1 MLIQGQHGAPA
12 PARLVTLQGARLKRM
27 TLVLWCERCRR
38 RARKA
43 CVDLPEVR
51 RNVSIGELWLTGRF
65 RCGACGKPPL
75 SLSVVTEGALRV
87 TVEQWS
93 VGEPFVAERLRRHWR
108 HDPYDRRD
116 WAAWYGRTDPH
127 VRP

>member
-12 PARLVTLQGARLKRM
+12 PARLVTLQGARVRGM
-27 TLVLWCERCRR
+27 VLVLWCEPCQR

-43 CVDLPEVR
+43 CVDLPDAR

-65 RCGACGKPPL
+65 RCAGCGRPPV
-75 SLSVVTEGALRV
+75 SLSVIADDLTPVAL
-87 TVEQWS
+87 EQWG

-116 WAAWYGRTDPH
+116 WGRWF
-127 VRP
+127 RG

>member
-12 PARLVTLQGARLKRM
+12 PTRLVTLQGARIRGM
-27 TLVLWCERCRR
+27 VLVLWCDRCQR

-43 CVDLPEVR
+43 CVDLPDAR
-51 RNVSIGELWLTGRF
+51 RNVSLGELWLMGRF
-65 RCGACGKPPL
+65 RCAGCGKPPV
-75 SLSVVTEGALRV
+75 SLTVVAHGQTPVAL
-87 TVEQWS
+87 EHWG

-116 WAAWYGRTDPH
+116 WAAWFRG
-127 VRP
+127 